1 MFKFRGISSEQMK
14 VIVREEDFI
23 ARATQRFEGI
33 SIDGS
38 DRTELIQLGYAQ
50 VHKELDLQIID
61 ATRVDEIL
69 SWLNGE
75 GELEY
80 NGRISKVYFYDGF
93 DVNRFVTLKR
103 AKISYIRDPFW
114 YKDDDSYVSVTTSVI
129 NEGNIYSK
137 PTIKLTGSGSVDMS
151 INGIRFKY
159 SFTDPYVEIDC
170 EKMKETYAGLSR
182 SRNIEIGLEYPHLI
196 PGDNPIVIHSGTC
209 TIQMIRKD
217 RWL

>member
-1 MFKFRGISSEQMK
+1 MFKFRGISSNQMK
-14 VIVREEDFI
+14 VIIREEDFI
-23 ARATQRFEGI
+23 ARASQRFEEI
-33 SIDGS
+33 AIDGS
-38 DRTELIQLGYAQ
+38 DGTILIPLGYGQ
-50 VHKELDLQIID
+50 VQKELDVQIID
-61 ATRVDEIL
+61 VNKIDDIL

-75 GELEY
+75 GELEF
-80 NGRISKVYFYDGF
+80 NGRVSKAYFYDGF

-114 YKDDDSYVSVTTSVI
+114 YKVNDSYVSVTTSVI

-137 PTIKLTGSGSVDMS
+137 PTVKLSGSGIVDLS

-159 SFTDPYVEIDC
+159 TFTDPYVEIDC
-170 EKMKETYAGLSR
+170 EKMKETYEGLPR
-182 SRNIEIGLEYPHLI
+182 SRNIEIGLDYPYLT

-209 TIQMIRKD
+209 TIQMRRKD